1 MSYIND
7 LQNQDPKLRD
17 ELADEHFVLNLVDQ
31 LHRSMLLQG
40 LKKAD
45 LAKRLGWS
53 RPAVTH
59 FFDASGNI
67 GVRRLRAVA
76 RALNSELVCQIGVP
90 IQPPKKTPWQPV
102 VLGQP
107 DWRDARWVG

>member
-7 LQNQDPKLRD
+7 LQNQDPKLQD

-40 LKKAD
+40 IRKAD

-67 GVRRLRAVA
+67 GVRRLRQVA
-76 RALNSELVCQIGVP
+76 RALNCELVCQIGVP
-90 IQPPKKTPWQPV
+90 KKNLEAPWQLV
-102 VLGQP
+102 VTGQP
-107 DWRDARWVG
+107 DWREARWVC